1 MSFENKLFVK
11 SKPQMMSVNCDSTRI
26 SVIDINGILNIIDIN
41 AHGGNLMEFEKKDCW
56 FV

>member
-1 MSFENKLFVK
+1 
-11 SKPQMMSVNCDSTRI
+11 MMSVNCDSTRI

-56 FV
+56 FVKYSDDQP